1 MSFTFECSHGMKET
15 IYPQVTHDQILDM
28 QLILYEELLK
38 FALANPVIWER
49 DENNKA
55 DVSNFH
61 EAFVK

>member
-1 MSFTFECSHGMKET
+1 MKET